1 MTVAV
6 CLIGDGINEWEERL
20 PVDSSDSAEQD
31 VNKIL
36 SEFNEEEKRRYGD
49 KAPCRKLLRI
59 VEVSDDNLVGREERY
74 ADCFNAKL
82 NRLPKR
88 YMPKVLVED
97 GEFPFR
103 CPICYKKY
111 MQKSDAQDCV
121 ERCWQRI
128 EDKIKRKFGT

>member
-6 CLIGDGINEWEERL
+6 CLIGDGTNEWEEKL
-20 PVDSSDSAEQD
+20 SVSSVDTAEQD

-36 SEFNEEEKRRYGD
+36 SKFNEEEQERYHGD
-49 KAPCRKLLRI
+49 ASCRKLVKI
-59 VEVSDDNLVGREERY
+59 IEVSDDNLVGREERY

-88 YMPKVLVED
+88 YMPKVMVEE

-103 CPICYKKY
+103 CPICWKKY
-111 MQKSDAQDCV
+111 MQKSDAQLCV
-121 ERCWQRI
+121 EACWQRI
-128 EDKIKRKFGT
+128 EYKIKRKLGT